1 MFFGLGDPEPG
12 APTKKILLQIKTE
25 VVDDEEEEEE
35 GVGTVGREVM
45 PQQVSVL
52 LK

>member
-25 VVDDEEEEEE
+25 LVDEEEEQE

-52 LK
+52 LT